1 MREMDRRGHLTR
13 EMFRYMGYG
22 GNTPDPEVAAEAE
35 LCLTRLLEET
45 EPKTV
50 WRRFPLDLESGDIV
64 RVEGME
70 IRSGALHRNLKDC
83 KEVILMAATL
93 GMAPDRMAAR
103 AQAAGKMSRA
113 VMLQAAAA
121 ALIEEVCDELNEQ
134 LRLEAAG
141 EGKTLRPR
149 FSPGYGDFRTLRP
162 RFSPGYGDFRLE
174 HQAELFRILEVQKRI
189 GVTLTEHLLMMPS
202 KSVTAVIGISDTAP
216 DTQCGE
222 KEAVPA
228 AGCGACDRT
237 DCSFRR
243 NAPEE
248 ACERSHA

>member
-1 MREMDRRGHLTR
+1 MRETDRRGHLTR

-50 WRRFPLDLESGDIV
+50 WRRFPLELEGGDIV

-149 FSPGYGDFRTLRP
+149 FSPGYGDFR
-162 RFSPGYGDFRLE
+162 LE
-174 HQAELFRILEVQKRI
+174 HQTDLFRILEVQKRI

-222 KEAVPA
+222 QGSRPVS
-228 AGCGACDRT
+228 GCGACDRT

-243 NAPEE
+243 NTPEG
-248 ACERSHA
+248 ARERSHR

>member
-1 MREMDRRGHLTR
+1 MQKTDRGGRLTR

-22 GNTPDPEVAAEAE
+22 GNEPDPEVASEAE

-50 WRRFPLDLESGDIV
+50 WRRFPLELKNGHIV
-64 RVEGME
+64 RIEGME
-70 IRSGALHRNLKDC
+70 IRSSALYRNLAGC
-83 KEVILMAATL
+83 REVFLMAATL
-93 GMAPDRMAAR
+93 GLSPDRMTAR
-103 AQAAGKMSRA
+103 EQAAGRVSRA

-121 ALIEEVCDELNEQ
+121 ALIEEVCDELNGQ
-134 LRLEAAG
+134 LRIEAAR
-141 EGKTLRPR
+141 EGK
-149 FSPGYGDFRTLRP
+149 SLRP

-174 HQAELFRILEVQKRI
+174 HQTELFRILEVQKRI

-202 KSVTAVIGISDTAP
+202 KSVTAVIGISDTPP

-222 KEAVPA
+222 QGDGLTS
-228 AGCGACDRT
+228 GCGTCDRT
-237 DCSFRR
+237 DCSFRKDT
-243 NAPEE
+243 AEK

>member
-1 MREMDRRGHLTR
+1 MQKTDRSGRLTR

-22 GNTPDPEVAAEAE
+22 GKEPDPEVASEAE

-50 WRRFPLDLESGDIV
+50 WRRYPLELKNGDIV
-64 RVEGME
+64 LIEGME
-70 IRSGALHRNLKDC
+70 IRSSALYRNLAGC
-83 KEVILMAATL
+83 REVFLMAATL
-93 GMAPDRMAAR
+93 GLSPDRLTAR
-103 AQAAGKMSRA
+103 AQAAGRVSRA

-134 LRLEAAG
+134 LRLEAAR
-141 EGKTLRPR
+141 EGK
-149 FSPGYGDFRTLRP
+149 TLRP

-174 HQAELFRILEVQKRI
+174 HQTELFRILEIQKRI

-202 KSVTAVIGISDTAP
+202 KSVTAVIGISDTPP

-222 KEAVPA
+222 QGDGLTS
-228 AGCGACDRT
+228 GCGACDRT
-237 DCSFRR
+237 DCSFRK
-243 NAPEE
+243 NTAEE

>member
-1 MREMDRRGHLTR
+1 MQKTDRCGRLTR

-22 GNTPDPEVAAEAE
+22 GNEPDPEVASEAE

-50 WRRFPLDLESGDIV
+50 WRRYPVDLKKGDIV
-64 RVEGME
+64 RIEGME
-70 IRSGALHRNLKDC
+70 IRSSALCRNLAGC
-83 KEVILMAATL
+83 REVFLMAATL
-93 GMAPDRMAAR
+93 GLSPDRMTAR
-103 AQAAGKMSRA
+103 AQAAGRVSRA

-134 LRLEAAG
+134 LRLEAAR
-141 EGKTLRPR
+141 EGK
-149 FSPGYGDFRTLRP
+149 SLRP

-174 HQAELFRILEVQKRI
+174 HQTELFRILEVQKRI

-202 KSVTAVIGISDTAP
+202 KSVTAVIGISDMPP
-216 DTQCGE
+216 DTQCGKQGE
-222 KEAVPA
+222 GLTS
-228 AGCGACDRT
+228 GCGACDRT
-237 DCSFRR
+237 DCSFRKSS
-243 NAPEE
+243 AEE

>member
-22 GNTPDPEVAAEAE
+22 GNEPDPEVAAEAE

-70 IRSGALHRNLKDC
+70 IRSGALFRNLRGC
-83 KEVILMAATL
+83 REVILMAATL

-149 FSPGYGDFRTLRP
+149 FSPGYGDFR
-162 RFSPGYGDFRLE
+162 LE
-174 HQAELFRILEVQKRI
+174 HQTDLFRILEVQKRI

-202 KSVTAVIGISDTAP
+202 KSVTALIGISDTAP

-222 KEAVPA
+222 QGTGPA
-228 AGCGACDRT
+228 SGCGACGRT
-237 DCSFRR
+237 DCSFRGNTR
-243 NAPEE
+243 EGTRDRRQA
-248 ACERSHA
+248 

>member
-50 WRRFPLDLESGDIV
+50 WRRFPLELEGGDIV

-70 IRSGALHRNLKDC
+70 IRSGALFRNLRGC
-83 KEVILMAATL
+83 REVILMAATL

-149 FSPGYGDFRTLRP
+149 FSPGYGDF
-162 RFSPGYGDFRLE
+162 SLE
-174 HQAELFRILEVQKRI
+174 HQRELFRILELQKRI

-202 KSVTAVIGISDTAP
+202 KSVTAVVGISDVPP
-216 DTQCGE
+216 DTLCGRRGDE
-222 KEAVPA
+222 QES
-228 AGCGACDRT
+228 GCDACGRM
-237 DCSFRR
+237 DCSFRKSTQ
-243 NAPEE
+243 EE

>member
-1 MREMDRRGHLTR
+1 MRETDRRGHLTR

-70 IRSGALHRNLKDC
+70 IRSGALFRNLRGC
-83 KEVILMAATL
+83 REVILMAATL

-149 FSPGYGDFRTLRP
+149 FSPGYGDFR
-162 RFSPGYGDFRLE
+162 LE
-174 HQAELFRILEVQKRI
+174 HQTDLFRILEVQKRI

-222 KEAVPA
+222 QGSRPVS
-228 AGCGACDRT
+228 GCGACDRT

-243 NAPEE
+243 NTPEGTR
-248 ACERSHA
+248 ERSHT

>member
-45 EPKTV
+45 EPKPG
-50 WRRFPLDLESGDIV
+50 WRRFPLELEGGDIV

-70 IRSGALHRNLKDC
+70 IRSGALFRNLRGC
-83 KEVILMAATL
+83 REVILMAATL

-149 FSPGYGDFRTLRP
+149 FSPGYGDFR
-162 RFSPGYGDFRLE
+162 LE
-174 HQAELFRILEVQKRI
+174 HQTDLFRILEVQKRI

-216 DTQCGE
+216 DTQCWEQGTG
-222 KEAVPA
+222 PA
-228 AGCGACDRT
+228 SGCGACDRT

-243 NAPEE
+243 NTPEG
-248 ACERSHA
+248 ARERSHR

>member
-22 GNTPDPEVAAEAE
+22 GNEPDPEVAAEAE

-70 IRSGALHRNLKDC
+70 IRSGALYRNLRGC
-83 KEVILMAATL
+83 REVILMAATL

-149 FSPGYGDFRTLRP
+149 FSPGYGDFR
-162 RFSPGYGDFRLE
+162 LE
-174 HQAELFRILEVQKRI
+174 HQTDLFRILEVQKRI

-202 KSVTAVIGISDTAP
+202 KSVTALIGISDTAP

-222 KEAVPA
+222 QGTGPA
-228 AGCGACDRT
+228 SGCGACDRT

-243 NAPEE
+243 NTPEG
-248 ACERSHA
+248 ARERSHR

>member
-1 MREMDRRGHLTR
+1 MQKTDRGGRLTR

-22 GNTPDPEVAAEAE
+22 GNEPDPEVASEAE

-50 WRRFPLDLESGDIV
+50 WRRFPLELKNGDIV
-64 RVEGME
+64 RIEGME
-70 IRSGALHRNLKDC
+70 IRSSALYRNLAGC
-83 KEVILMAATL
+83 REVFLMAATL
-93 GMAPDRMAAR
+93 GLSPDRLTAR
-103 AQAAGKMSRA
+103 AQVAGRVSRA

-134 LRLEAAG
+134 LRIEAAR
-141 EGKTLRPR
+141 EGK
-149 FSPGYGDFRTLRP
+149 SLRP

-174 HQAELFRILEVQKRI
+174 HQTELFRILEVQKRI

-202 KSVTAVIGISDTAP
+202 KSVTAVIGISDTPP

-222 KEAVPA
+222 QGDGLTS
-228 AGCGACDRT
+228 GCGTCDRT
-237 DCSFRR
+237 DCSFRKDT
-243 NAPEE
+243 AEK
-248 ACERSHA
+248 ACERSHE